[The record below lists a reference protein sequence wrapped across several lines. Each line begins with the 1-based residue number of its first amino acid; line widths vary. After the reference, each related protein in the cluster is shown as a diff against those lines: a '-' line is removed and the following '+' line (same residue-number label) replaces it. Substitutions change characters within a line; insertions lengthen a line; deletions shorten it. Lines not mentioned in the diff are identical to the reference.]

1 MRRLVSSRA
10 GIPLRVARQGEPLVA
25 IVPSLGGQ
33 PLPLSLLTA
42 LIKILM
48 DSQGFKSATGPVK
61 PRSNHSALQS
71 ICRLRLHEPASPT
84 CTSITLLSVATRLRL
99 SSHARHHKVRLPP
112 GPLKS
117 MRLGQSEGDSYARLG
132 SWPRG
137 GFMIGWILFGLFV
150 GIVAKLVMP
159 GKDPGG
165 FTVTILLGIGGA
177 FVGGYLGRSLGW

>member
-1 MRRLVSSRA
+1 MRRMVSNRA

-48 DSQGFKSATGPVK
+48 ASHGFKSATGPVK